1 MKLKYVFSF
10 FGVLVIFYSVLGV
23 GLQQK
28 DIYMTEYTM
37 DSKTVTSQADKTG
50 ASSATSSVVETEP
63 ITEVETTPQNYL
75 IEDFEVIFQEPEL
88 PTGCE
93 ITAMTM
99 VLNYYGFDVDKV
111 TMATEYLPV
120 LSYSLYYDDYGTLI
134 GNDLY
139 NYFLGDPATTGGV
152 TCGAGAIT
160 TAANAY
166 LQYQDTD
173 LTAVDMTGIEVDKLY
188 EYIAQDIPVMVFVTI
203 GMVDRFITNEWYTID
218 GQLCNYSTV
227 DHGAVLIGYSDDTV
241 TLADPISG
249 IYECSRLQFES
260 VFESRDNQCVILEDS
275 LLSDNMPEDPDARYA
290 TDDTDNSSDN
300 YDNDSDFT
308 QDGNE
313 LSDPYLEENVTDE
326 TISFSTDELF

>member
-10 FGVLVIFYSVLGV
+10 FGVLIIFYTILGV

-28 DIYMTEYTM
+28 DIYMSEYTLAST
-37 DSKTVTSQADKTG
+37 DTKTMPSQIEETYTAPQSGSTVQSEPETQPETQIETS
-50 ASSATSSVVETEP
+50 
-63 ITEVETTPQNYL
+63 PQSYI

-111 TMATEYLPV
+111 TMATEYLPI
-120 LSYSLYYDDYGTLI
+120 LPYTLYYDDYGTLI

-160 TAANAY
+160 TAANSY
-166 LQYQDTD
+166 LEYQDTD
-173 LTAVDMTGIEVDKLY
+173 LTAVDLTGIDVDELY
-188 EYIAQDIPVMVFVTI
+188 EYVAQDIAVMVFVTI
-203 GMVDRFITNEWYTID
+203 GMADRFITNEWYTID

-227 DHGAVLIGYSDDTV
+227 DHGAVLIGFTDDTV

-260 VFESRDNQCVILEDS
+260 VFESRGNQCVILEGDLIADKSTEQPDDETSADNTDDS
-275 LLSDNMPEDPDARYA
+275 LINSDTY
-290 TDDTDNSSDN
+290 S
-300 YDNDSDFT
+300 
-308 QDGNE
+308 GNE
-313 LSDPYLEENVTDE
+313 TPYEETTV
-326 TISFSTDELF
+326 FFTDELF